1 MVKLK
6 RGGEIKEVF
15 CPKWL
20 ANTMVVKEKSGKWQ
34 VCVDFTDLN
43 KTCPKDPFPIPRID
57 PVNGCNGWS
66 SSDKL
71 FGCLLR
77 VLSDTIS
84 SN

>member
-1 MVKLK
+1 MKPK
-6 RGGEIKEVF
+6 RAGEIKEVF

-20 ANTMVVKEKSGKWQ
+20 ANTMVVKEKSGKWR
-34 VCVDFTDLN
+34 VCVDFIDLN

-57 PVNGCNGWS
+57 LVSGCNGWL

-71 FGCLLR
+71 FGCLPR

-84 SN
+84 SD